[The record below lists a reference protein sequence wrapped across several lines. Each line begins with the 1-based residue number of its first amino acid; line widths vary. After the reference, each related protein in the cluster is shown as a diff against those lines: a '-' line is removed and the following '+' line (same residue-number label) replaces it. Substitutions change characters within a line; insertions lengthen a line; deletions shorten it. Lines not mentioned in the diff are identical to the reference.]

1 MIIKKLQLHNFGVYA
16 GDNEFAFEGN
26 KPIVLI
32 GGMNGRGKT
41 TFLEAVLLALYGQN
55 SFAYS
60 ESAHKSYSGYLRS
73 FVNRGASDDTCSV
86 TLEFETN
93 NGICENYKIQ
103 RAWSTTSKRMKEQI
117 SVYKDGE
124 YNDFLTN
131 NWLMFVE
138 NILPSALSSFFFFDG
153 EQIAELAVDRTNEQ
167 LKDSIRSMLGITVL
181 DVLSN
186 DIMRNLKKVNKIGV
200 QDVSAGEIQKLRGEK
215 DLAREELKEADQ
227 KLEKASAKLLK
238 DNDALESLHK
248 RYTAKGGD
256 VVNKRQELLKKHGIL
271 EAELSKENERLYG
284 LTAETLPLLLVEDLL
299 SEIKL
304 QATDEH
310 TSAVMQESVHQ
321 LSNFFLDFMSGYSGD
336 RKTGENF
343 LAYVKQRTEDNQVP
357 IVYELSEQALF
368 QVNNL
373 VEGKLQHT
381 GQEGKEIL
389 KKKVKI
395 EKQID
400 ELDSYLSLD
409 INDQE
414 LQDIYKKIKKAEQ
427 KIIDDQIKLAE
438 LEQKRSNINARM
450 IAATFDFNKRV
461 EAYLATAEVR
471 DSADRISKYSN
482 MALDI
487 IKRYRVELQKRKT
500 DLLASTITECYLKL
514 ANKKNLIR
522 KIEMDPETLDW
533 KCLSEDESEI
543 PRDSLSAGEKQLMVI
558 SILWALAI
566 CSKKKLPVIIDTP
579 LSRMDS
585 QHRTALITTYFPNAG
600 EQTIILS
607 TDSEID
613 EGYYNLMKDNIGDEF
628 TLNYDEVTRSTS
640 IQKGYLIGAKI

>member
-1 MIIKKLQLHNFGVYA
+1 MLF
-16 GDNEFAFEGN
+16 
-26 KPIVLI
+26 
-32 GGMNGRGKT
+32 
-41 TFLEAVLLALYGQN
+41 
-55 SFAYS
+55 
-60 ESAHKSYSGYLRS
+60 RS
-73 FVNRGASDDTCSV
+73 
-86 TLEFETN
+86 
-93 NGICENYKIQ
+93 
-103 RAWSTTSKRMKEQI
+103 
-117 SVYKDGE
+117 
-124 YNDFLTN
+124 
-131 NWLMFVE
+131 
-138 NILPSALSSFFFFDG
+138 
-153 EQIAELAVDRTNEQ
+153 
-167 LKDSIRSMLGITVL
+167 
-181 DVLSN
+181 
-186 DIMRNLKKVNKIGV
+186 
-200 QDVSAGEIQKLRGEK
+200 
-215 DLAREELKEADQ
+215 
-227 KLEKASAKLLK
+227 
-238 DNDALESLHK
+238 
-248 RYTAKGGD
+248 
-256 VVNKRQELLKKHGIL
+256 
-271 EAELSKENERLYG
+271 
-284 LTAETLPLLLVEDLL
+284 
-299 SEIKL
+299 
-304 QATDEH
+304 
-310 TSAVMQESVHQ
+310 
-321 LSNFFLDFMSGYSGD
+321 
-336 RKTGENF
+336 
-343 LAYVKQRTEDNQVP
+343 NQVP

-381 GQEGKEIL
+381 GHEGKEIL